1 MANEDL
7 PRAQQRI
14 PAILNGLMAHRN
26 NPIGDPGVLSAM
38 LRGRLAATLVLIVMA
53 GSGCGPAAPSQ
64 SPTTTPTPTPTAT
77 PIATPVVACADR
89 VFATMTL
96 DQRIGQ
102 LFELGLAGDRLG
114 PTEINLIQSDH
125 IGSVWFVERSN
136 AGVAGIHAVAAAVQ
150 AQVSSAA
157 TANVRFFIAANQE
170 GGLIQ
175 AMQGPGFSQIPAAV
189 VQGSWDPALL
199 RSRAA
204 GWAREL
210 SDAGINFNFAP
221 VMDVVPPG
229 TDAQNQPI
237 GALQREYG
245 HDPATAG
252 SHGVVFLAG
261 MHQSGVAVSLKHYP
275 GLGRVA
281 GNTDFTTATDTMT
294 TKNDPYVQSFA
305 QGIAANADF
314 VMVAL
319 ARYTQIDSAHLAAFS
334 AVVMTQMLRGTMGFN
349 GVIISDDLGDTVA
362 VASIPPA
369 TRAIDFLSA
378 GGDMIISKTSAP
390 AHAMVLAI
398 RSRAAAD
405 PTFRQRVDDAALRIL
420 RAKQSW
426 GLLPC

>member
-1 MANEDL
+1 MHRCWLA
-7 PRAQQRI
+7 
-14 PAILNGLMAHRN
+14 AILLLTNLGLASC
-26 NPIGDPGVLSAM
+26 G
-38 LRGRLAATLVLIVMA
+38 ATT
-53 GSGCGPAAPSQ
+53 APSSRPPA
-64 SPTTTPTPTPTAT
+64 SPYLTRTPTPSAT
-77 PIATPVVACADR
+77 PEVACADR
-89 VFATMTL
+89 VFATTTL

-102 LFELGLAGDRLG
+102 LFELGLADDLLG
-114 PTEINLIQSDH
+114 PTEINMIQTDH
-125 IGSVWFVERSN
+125 IGSVWFVDTSH
-136 AGVAGIHAVAAAVQ
+136 AGVARIHAIAAAVQ
-150 AQVSSAA
+150 AQVSAAA

-170 GGLIQ
+170 GGVIQ
-175 AMQGPGFSQIPAAV
+175 AMQGPGFSQIPTALVQGNWDAAV
-189 VQGSWDPALL
+189 L

-204 GWAREL
+204 GWAQEL
-210 SDAGINFNFAP
+210 GGAGVNFNFAP

-245 HDPATAG
+245 HDPATVG
-252 SHGVVFLAG
+252 SHGVAFLTG
-261 MHQSGVAVSLKHYP
+261 MHQSGIAVSLKHFP

-281 GNTDFTTATDTMT
+281 GNTDFTTATDTT
-294 TKNDPYVQSFA
+294 TTSSDPYLQSFS

-319 ARYTQIDSAHLAAFS
+319 ARYTQIDPDHLAAFS
-334 AVVMTQMLRGTMGFN
+334 PVVMTQMLRGTMGFN
-349 GVIISDDLGDTVA
+349 GVILSDDLGATAA

-369 TRAIDFLSA
+369 TRAIDFLTA

-405 PTFRQRVDDAALRIL
+405 MSFRQRIDDAALRVL
-420 RAKQSW
+420 RAKQTW

>member
-1 MANEDL
+1 
-7 PRAQQRI
+7 
-14 PAILNGLMAHRN
+14 
-26 NPIGDPGVLSAM
+26 
-38 LRGRLAATLVLIVMA
+38 
-53 GSGCGPAAPSQ
+53 
-64 SPTTTPTPTPTAT
+64 
-77 PIATPVVACADR
+77 
-89 VFATMTL
+89 MTL

-114 PTEINLIQSDH
+114 PTEINMIQTDH
-125 IGSVWFVERSN
+125 IGSVWFVDRSN
-136 AGVAGIHAVAAAVQ
+136 AGVAGIHAVTAAVQ
-150 AQVSSAA
+150 AQVSDAA

-170 GGLIQ
+170 GGVIQ
-175 AMQGPGFSQIPAAV
+175 AMQGPGFSQIPSAV
-189 VQGSWDPALL
+189 VQGTWDLAVLQ
-199 RSRAA
+199 SRAA
-204 GWAREL
+204 GWARDL
-210 SDAGINFNFAP
+210 SAAGINFNFAP

-252 SHGVVFLAG
+252 SHGVAFLSG
-261 MHQSGVAVSLKHYP
+261 MHQSGIAVSLKHFP
-275 GLGRVA
+275 GLGRVT
-281 GNTDFTTATDTMT
+281 GNTDFTTTTDTT
-294 TKNDPYVQSFA
+294 TTVSDPYLQSFA
-305 QGIAANADF
+305 MGIGANADF

-319 ARYTQIDSAHLAAFS
+319 AKYTRIDPNHLAAFS
-334 AVVMTQMLRGTMGFN
+334 SVVMTQMLRGTMGFQ

-362 VASIPPA
+362 VASIPAA

-398 RSRAAAD
+398 RSKVAAD
-405 PTFRQRVDDAALRIL
+405 ATFRPRVDDAALRIL